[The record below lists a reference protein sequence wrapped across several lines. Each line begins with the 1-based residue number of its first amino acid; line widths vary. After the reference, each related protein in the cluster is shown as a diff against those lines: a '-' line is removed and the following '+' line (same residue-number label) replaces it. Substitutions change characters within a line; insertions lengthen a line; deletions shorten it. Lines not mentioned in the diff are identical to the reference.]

1 MTLSRRGQVTSKFL
15 AFFTHARTQTD
26 IHTYTPGGI
35 KRRKYKSRFVQILF
49 PRYRRLE
56 SSMISPGEIRDVD
69 YPCEFHVQKKH
80 REREGGEGRK
90 GEKVCVRDGRVREA
104 EEKRERETKR
114 EGGDR
119 EKKSE
124 RDSNSEDGEEG

>member
-1 MTLSRRGQVTSKFL
+1 MTLSRRGQVMSKFL

-80 REREGGEGRK
+80 REREREGEEGRK
-90 GEKVCVRDGRVREA
+90 REKVCVRD
-104 EEKRERETKR
+104 
-114 EGGDR
+114 EG
-119 EKKSE
+119 E
-124 RDSNSEDGEEG
+124 